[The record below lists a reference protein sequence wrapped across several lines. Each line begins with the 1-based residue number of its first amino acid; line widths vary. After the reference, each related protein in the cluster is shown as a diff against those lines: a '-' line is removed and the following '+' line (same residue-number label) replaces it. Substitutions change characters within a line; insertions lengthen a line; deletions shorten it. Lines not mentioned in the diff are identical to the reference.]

1 MAAEQK
7 CGDPN
12 VDEFLKYDMEN
23 KSKEIHELEEK
34 LARLRAEEDR
44 LDTDEA
50 ASRQVERETKRLAI
64 REKDHAMAKAEADR
78 MTTRG
83 KAQGSK
89 APPVKEQPP
98 PDGDDDDDLA
108 WSEEDDDAESGDTV
122 PVAKPKPVATAKPLS
137 RRKDRGQIRADHSV
151 ENLTEM
157 LAQDPWND
165 ADVRRVMS
173 LGLSADASYSDIDK
187 GIELHERTGPEAQAL
202 RFSLLGQCLVA
213 MIVKAVPANTTCLDD
228 LARAVRDLR
237 IFNDED
243 LDTKSQRRLK
253 FKRAHMAL
261 YLAML
266 CEYYD
271 ITMNRIRISD
281 WRGFSDFAISCTYS
295 GGGRPSWRLVIGL
308 HLRALRDHFTA
319 VTDWDDSLILNKPTN
334 LQRALQSASP

>member
-1 MAAEQK
+1 MARLDGICGCESCQRKWGEYDYRVEQYLTQK
-7 CGDPN
+7 MR
-12 VDEFLKYDMEN
+12 L
-23 KSKEIHELEEK
+23 ELEIAGVEAQ
-34 LARLRAEEDR
+34 LALKRARAEAR
-44 LDTDEA
+44 AVA
-50 ASRQVERETKRLAI
+50 AA
-64 REKDHAMAKAEADR
+64 AAAA
-78 MTTRG
+78 
-83 KAQGSK
+83 
-89 APPVKEQPP
+89 
-98 PDGDDDDDLA
+98 
-108 WSEEDDDAESGDTV
+108 AESGDTV
-122 PVAKPKPVATAKPLS
+122 PVAKPKPVATAKPPIS
-137 RRKDRGQIRADHSV
+137 RNERRRANHSV

-165 ADVRRVMS
+165 ADVRRVIS

-253 FKRAHMAL
+253 FKRAHMVL

-271 ITMNRIRISD
+271 ITMNRIRISSWTD
-281 WRGFSDFAISCTYS
+281 FSEYAISCGQS
-295 GGGRPSWRLVIGL
+295 GGRPSWRLKIGL